1 MNVCI
6 CSAFKCF
13 FTVSSNWTHEEH
25 NCCKPPKSAPKAT
38 PSLSKQEQT
47 MLSTCRA
54 TFKDLVRLLVF
65 QSKKRPVQKQ
75 KKNNVEKRTQKIEQ
89 MKTSRPMPLKS
100 NASLLIK
107 DKVVAKGMTLSGDVL
122 YGHTIPQEF
131 TKVMIEEV
139 FDPQAK
145 LRVES

>member
-1 MNVCI
+1 
-6 CSAFKCF
+6 
-13 FTVSSNWTHEEH
+13 
-25 NCCKPPKSAPKAT
+25 
-38 PSLSKQEQT
+38 
-47 MLSTCRA
+47 
-54 TFKDLVRLLVF
+54 
-65 QSKKRPVQKQ
+65 
-75 KKNNVEKRTQKIEQ
+75 
-89 MKTSRPMPLKS
+89 MPLKS